1 MKKVIL
7 SASIMGLLFVSGC
20 SDKEIVVK
28 EHKKMYEC
36 SINGEEAPK
45 WVCGNVNPDKN
56 EILDSGSA
64 KMSKGGFEFTKR
76 NALASARSN
85 MAQQISTLVKDKVA
99 KYMGSTGI
107 GDQETIDTTSEQVSK
122 QVAKVMLNGSRQIN
136 LWQNETDVFVLVSMD
151 KSGIAKEAAKQVST
165 SLKNDNALWQ
175 KFQAKQSME
184 SLEKEFE

>member
-1 MKKVIL
+1 MNKIVL
-7 SASIMGLLFVSGC
+7 STVVLTALTFTAC
-20 SDKEIVVK
+20 SNKEPEVK
-28 EHKKMYEC
+28 EYKKMYEC
-36 SINGEEAPK
+36 TINGQEAPK
-45 WVCGNVNPDKN
+45 WVCGNVNPDKD

-122 QVAKVMLNGSRQIN
+122 QVSKVMLNGSRQIN
-136 LWQNETDVFVLVSMD
+136 LWQNETDVFVLISMN
-151 KSGIAKEAAKQVST
+151 KSDIGKEAAKQVST

-175 KFQAKQSME
+175 KFQAKQSIE
-184 SLEKEFE
+184 SLEKEFK